1 MDWAQTALHCS
12 IMETGMSRILFLAG
26 ADNPGPALAVPCLN
40 LFVALAPM
48 SVSLLLGLAVS
59 MVVLLCDRAREGQP
73 IQLKL
78 ERRAVR

>member
-1 MDWAQTALHCS
+1 
-12 IMETGMSRILFLAG
+12 
-26 ADNPGPALAVPCLN
+26 LAVPCLN